1 MEVRTVRR
9 CYTKLVYDQVKQFVE
24 ESFSAGVNEK
34 SMKHFEQTVAW
45 LKRLKPDA
53 DEPMLIAA
61 YSHDI
66 ARALR
71 QVDSKTLFKNK
82 ELNDPEVLKEH
93 QEQGAQIMG
102 EFLRDNDYD
111 EVSVKRVENM
121 IRHHEEGGD
130 EESNLLMDADSLSYL
145 EVNAKK
151 HIGLIDVWGKGK
163 VERKIDWM
171 YSRISSARAK
181 EFAQPYYQEVKDLL
195 NKHF

>member
-1 MEVRTVRR
+1 
-9 CYTKLVYDQVKQFVE
+9 
-24 ESFSAGVNEK
+24 
-34 SMKHFEQTVAW
+34 MKHFEQTVAW